1 MANRHNGEVS
11 ITGDS
16 GKTYVLKNSFKG
28 MCAVEEMFDGKT
40 FDEVSELADKGSKR
54 HLRALVWSLFLQR
67 QPDLTI
73 EDLDDVVDDCGGLA
87 KMMASVMLAVKAS
100 LPDAKDLEALGVKP
114 EVPPAAQVASE
125 KKRTGVGST
134 SRPVAQA

>member
-16 GKTYVLKNSFKG
+16 GTSYTLKNSFKG
-28 MCAVEEMFDGKT
+28 MVAAEEMFGKT
-40 FDEVSELADKGSKR
+40 FDEITELADKGSKR
-54 HLRALVWSLFLQR
+54 HLRALIWSLFLQR
-67 QPDLTI
+67 QPDLAI
-73 EDLDDVVDDCGGLA
+73 DSIDDVVDDCGGLA
-87 KMMASVMLAVKAS
+87 AMMVTVMKAVKAA

-114 EVPPAAQVASE
+114 EVPPAAQVVVSD
-125 KKRTGVGST
+125 KKRTGAASI